1 MSQSQQVQS
10 ANLKLLVNVLYY
22 SVVSLLSCLVIYTVF
37 SSLNEFMN
45 SYYSNK
51 ATILKME
58 YKLKSFSTDVLSTLN
73 SPPLRELIGQL
84 AEAYFYLTINFIRKI
99 RD

>member
-1 MSQSQQVQS
+1 MSQSQHVQS
-10 ANLKLLVNVLYY
+10 PNLKLLVNVLYY

-51 ATILKME
+51 ANILEMG
-58 YKLKSFSTDVLSTLN
+58 YKLKSFSTDVLNTVQSTLE
-73 SPPLRELIGQL
+73 STIRQPPRG
-84 AEAYFYLTINFIRKI
+84 N
-99 RD
+99 